1 MTKVRKIFMN
11 DSRHVVKSYKKK
23 FHAVKNHKSMS
34 ETSKKSLETATKWS
48 IILMIH

>member
-11 DSRHVVKSYKKK
+11 DSRHVVKSYKKYL
-23 FHAVKNHKSMS
+23 HAEKKYKSML